1 MRMGEVTS
9 TRRAAML
16 PVSFFERPT
25 DVVARE
31 LIGRVLVSGS
41 GRQRTVGRIVETEA
55 YLGHRDP
62 ASHGFANRRHTRN
75 ETLYAAA
82 GTWYVYLSY
91 GMHWCA
97 NLVCERETNAGAV
110 LLRALE
116 PLEGLDI
123 MRRRRGGVERDRLL
137 ASGPGT
143 PDAGLRHR
151 PLDLDAQPMR
161 RSDVV
166 ILARDPVDIDR
177 RGEPPHRHH
186 EGDRL
191 AAALHRTGEPLGSRE
206 TVKRRRGPA
215 FAAPLLLRCPPGPIQ
230 LRHALTSYLFSRL

>member
-1 MRMGEVTS
+1 MGTEVTR

-16 PVSFFERPT
+16 PVSFFQRPT

-31 LIGRVLVSGS
+31 LIGRTLVAGS
-41 GRQRTVGRIVETEA
+41 GRNRTVGRIVETEA

-62 ASHGFANRRHTRN
+62 ASHGFANRRHARN
-75 ETLYAAA
+75 ATLYGAA

-116 PLEGLDI
+116 PLEGLEV

-137 ASGPGT
+137 ASGPGRLT
-143 PDAGLRHR
+143 QAFGIDH
-151 PLDLDAQPMR
+151 DLDARLMR
-161 RSDVV
+161 RSDVI
-166 ILARDPVDIDR
+166 ILAKDPGATAVHVSHRIGITKAIDW
-177 RGEPPHRHH
+177 
-186 EGDRL
+186 
-191 AAALHRTGEPLGSRE
+191 PLRFTEQGS
-206 TVKRRRGPA
+206 
-215 FAAPLLLRCPPGPIQ
+215 
-230 LRHALTSYLFSRL
+230 HWTSR

>member
-1 MRMGEVTS
+1 MGREMNS
-9 TRRAAML
+9 TRRAAIL
-16 PVSFFERPT
+16 PVAFFQRPVA
-25 DVVARE
+25 VVARE

-41 GRQRTVGRIVETEA
+41 GPMRTVGRIVETEA

-62 ASHGFANRRHTRN
+62 ASHGFGNRRHSRN

-116 PLEGLDI
+116 PLEGLEV
-123 MRRRRGGVERDRLL
+123 MRRRRGRVERDRLL
-137 ASGPGT
+137 ASGPGRLT
-143 PDAGLRHR
+143 QAFGINH
-151 PLDLDAQPMR
+151 DLDAQPMR

-166 ILARDPVDIDR
+166 ILAKDPVDITVEVSHRIGITKAVDWPLR
-177 RGEPPHRHH
+177 FTQRGSHWV
-186 EGDRL
+186 
-191 AAALHRTGEPLGSRE
+191 SR
-206 TVKRRRGPA
+206 
-215 FAAPLLLRCPPGPIQ
+215 
-230 LRHALTSYLFSRL
+230 